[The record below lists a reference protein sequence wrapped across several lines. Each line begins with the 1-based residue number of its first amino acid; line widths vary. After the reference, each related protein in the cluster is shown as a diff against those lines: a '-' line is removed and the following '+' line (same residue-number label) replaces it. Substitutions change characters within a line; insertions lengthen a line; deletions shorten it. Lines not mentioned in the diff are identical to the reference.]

1 MRIFLIVSF
10 LCLVSAPVYAQEI
23 TPQTRWFSDF
33 GLAFRSGASFQ
44 SIAVND
50 ASYPAGYLLGPELLL
65 SVFSHGIHR
74 AVLDVGYLYMG
85 NTLNKGTSQI
95 GVKTGYQ
102 RFDLAA
108 GYEIQWKLLVAGVR
122 VGTALTLVKVATSYG
137 DPSWEVVDVDG
148 EKQLVFASDPNAQV
162 EENLGLSPGFLAGL
176 GVGLALGKYIFGIPD
191 LLEIRAQSDYVRRG
205 ARNEFTVWGMIA
217 VWPTRLKKG
226 N

>member
-10 LCLVSAPVYAQEI
+10 LCLVSAPISAQEI

-50 ASYPAGYLLGPELLL
+50 NSYPAGYLLGPELLL

-85 NTLNKGTSQI
+85 NTLDKGTSQI
-95 GVKTGYQ
+95 SVKTGYQ

-108 GYEIQWKLLVAGVR
+108 GYEVQWKLLVAGVR

-137 DPSWEVVDVDG
+137 DPGWQVVEVDG
-148 EKQLVFASDPNAQV
+148 ENQLVFTPDANARV
-162 EENLGLSPGFLAGL
+162 EENIGVSPGFLAGL

-217 VWPTRLKKG
+217 LWPTRLKRGK
-226 N
+226 